1 MRWLRDPL
9 SINSTN
15 TLLATSRHL
24 ELQRTVGMAINSSRI
39 PVIIDTDPGVDDAL
53 AILLA
58 IASPEIEI
66 LAFVVS
72 FGNTDLEASYLN
84 IFKIY
89 QAVGRH
95 IEQHP
100 EERNLFPNYSPTRK
114 PFVLRG
120 AAGPL
125 SGELHNATYF
135 HGRDGLGEITHSHP
149 EFNLPP
155 DLFSV
160 GVHPQLEL
168 NDRPGYHVALDLLR
182 DNPPR
187 SVTYIALG
195 PLTNIA
201 HMLRVDGTLVRE
213 RIGRVI
219 IMGGAFDVPGNV
231 TASAEFN
238 FFADPFAVTEVL
250 RSATTRLPLERVLLL
265 PLDITCLHTLPFPAY
280 SKYVDPAFAE
290 DTPSVL
296 AGKTPLTHF
305 SSAFFRRTRHVM
317 RARGQDGMELH
328 DIAAVW
334 AAITHPPGLE
344 GAAPGWI
351 VRQRRFDMERNGEL
365 TRGMCVVDRRDD
377 NTRTPAANFA
387 RVQEAL
393 RHRVEAGSGDAD
405 VIGSVVVPTPVD
417 VEGEPSLRRKVDEP
431 GGVPVVESTPGPETL
446 LQFLMKRVWNIEVTK
461 ESLTTDQLPVQ

>member
-1 MRWLRDPL
+1 M
-9 SINSTN
+9 
-15 TLLATSRHL
+15 
-24 ELQRTVGMAINSSRI
+24 SSDSGRV

-114 PFVLRG
+114 PFVVRG

-125 SGELHNATYF
+125 SGELHDAAYI
-135 HGRDGLGEITHSHP
+135 HGQDGLGEITHSHP

-168 NDRPGYHVALDLLR
+168 SDRPGHQVALDLLR

-195 PLTNIA
+195 PLTNLA
-201 HMLRVDGTLVRE
+201 RMLRLDGTLVRE
-213 RIGRVI
+213 RIGRVV
-219 IMGGAFDVPGNV
+219 IMGGAIDVPGNV
-231 TASAEFN
+231 TTSAECAPFSLCFRFTDTPICFCTVN
-238 FFADPFAVTEVL
+238 FFADPFAVAEVL
-250 RSATTRLPLERVLLL
+250 TSATTRLPLERVLLL
-265 PLDITCLHTLPFPAY
+265 PLDITCLHTLPFSAY
-280 SKYVDPAFAE
+280 SKYVDPTFAE

-296 AGKTPLTHF
+296 AGKKPLTHF
-305 SSAFFRRTRHVM
+305 SSAFFRRTRRVM
-317 RARGQDGMELH
+317 RGFGLDGMELH

-344 GAAPGWI
+344 GAAPGWT
-351 VRQRRFDMERNGEL
+351 VRRRRFEMERTGEL
-365 TRGMCVVDRRDD
+365 TRGMCVVDRRGE
-377 NTRTPAANFA
+377 NKSTPAANYA
-387 RVQEAL
+387 DVQEAL
-393 RHRVEAGSGDAD
+393 QHRVEVGSGDAD
-405 VIGSVVVPTPVD
+405 VIGSVVVPAPVD
-417 VEGEPSLRRKVDEP
+417 YEDEPSLRRKKDEP
-431 GGVPVVESTPGPETL
+431 GGVPVVEGTPGPDTL
-446 LQFLMKRVWNIEVTK
+446 RQFILKRVWNIEVTK
-461 ESLTTDQLPVQ
+461 ESLATDQLLV